1 MPLDLEKKFKLYCE
15 TENLEINQS
24 QIEVIKKL
32 QDFFNQNFTKN
43 LFNFFSKKKN

>member
-1 MPLDLEKKFKLYCE
+1 MPLDLEKKFKLYCK

-43 LFNFFSKKKN
+43 LINFFF